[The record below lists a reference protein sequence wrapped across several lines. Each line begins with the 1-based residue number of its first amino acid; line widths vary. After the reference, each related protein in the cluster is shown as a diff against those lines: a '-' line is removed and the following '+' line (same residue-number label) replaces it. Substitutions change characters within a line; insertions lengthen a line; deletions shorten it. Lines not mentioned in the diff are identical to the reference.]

1 MQKIAQ
7 GLAQKRD
14 TGKTLPISACNRQ
27 KEDPMPLKTV
37 SQLSAS
43 LSRNPQRAVG
53 FAVGIF
59 LPLALAGI
67 IWAQNTGG
75 LAGPL
80 VDTRPPAFTIP
91 TE

>member
-1 MQKIAQ
+1 M
-7 GLAQKRD
+7 RF
-14 TGKTLPISACNRQ
+14 
-27 KEDPMPLKTV
+27 KTV
-37 SQLSAS
+37 SQFSAN
-43 LSRNPQRAVG
+43 LSRNPQRLVG